1 MQTKFK
7 FLLFSESLYKTQWAK
22 MGNIISFHLFTF
34 VYRIGFVHLCQKYY
48 NVMLPKTRSFAHL
61 YHQVTGNY
69 DSAAIYK
76 NKIEVDRMTNKI
88 TFF

>member
-7 FLLFSESLYKTQWAK
+7 FLLFSESLYKTQGQKWENRA
-22 MGNIISFHLFTF
+22 MQFNYISFHLFTF

-76 NKIEVDRMTNKI
+76 NKMK
-88 TFF
+88 

>member
-1 MQTKFK
+1 
-7 FLLFSESLYKTQWAK
+7 
-22 MGNIISFHLFTF
+22 
-34 VYRIGFVHLCQKYY
+34 
-48 NVMLPKTRSFAHL
+48 MLPKTRSFAHL

>member
-1 MQTKFK
+1 MQFN
-7 FLLFSESLYKTQWAK
+7 Y
-22 MGNIISFHLFTF
+22 ISFHLFTF
-34 VYRIGFVHLCQKYY
+34 VYRIAFVHLCQKYY

-76 NKIEVDRMTNKI
+76 NKMK
-88 TFF
+88 